1 MRVGGTV
8 PLGATVR
15 PEDVSTLTDYLRVLR
30 RRKWLII
37 VAALLVPLA
46 AVFLSLKQQP
56 LYESSSEV
64 LLNQQNLAASL
75 TGIEDPTTFQ
85 DPARFMQ
92 TQVDLARLPVV
103 AGRVSRATGIP
114 VERLDKANA
123 FAREGSNILVFE
135 VTSSDRRRGARVATE
150 FARQFKAYK
159 SELDT
164 SALKRARD
172 AVQERID
179 RLEAAGETRSKLLS
193 DLSQREQQL
202 STLEAL
208 QTSNA
213 LLVKSAS
220 GGIQVRPRPVRNGVL
235 GFGLGLA
242 FGIALAFLS
251 EALDTR
257 VRSAPD
263 VSRRLG
269 LPLLAR
275 VPEPPRRKRGKS
287 RLIML
292 DDPSGSRAEVFR
304 MLRTN
309 LEFANLERD
318 AGTIMITSS
327 VGEEGKSTT
336 IANLAVALAR
346 AGRRVVLVDLD
357 LRRPALDRFFNLEE
371 RPGLT
376 DVALGHV
383 ELESAIARIALSQND
398 DASPRSGQNGRARL
412 HGLLE
417 VLPAGPLP
425 PDPGEFVGTRAL
437 ADIFERLRE
446 RADFVLVDAPPV
458 LHVGDAMTLSSRVDA
473 ILVVTRLS
481 VVRRGMLDELH
492 RLLETVPAAK
502 LGFVLTGAD
511 VEDESYAGYYHYPA
525 RGEREP
531 ERVP

>member
-1 MRVGGTV
+1 MR
-8 PLGATVR
+8 PDDA
-15 PEDVSTLTDYLRVLR
+15 STLTDYLRILR

-37 VAALLVPLA
+37 VGALLVPLA

-56 LYESSSEV
+56 LYEASADV

-75 TGIEDPTTFQ
+75 TGIEDPTSFQ

-92 TQVDLARLPVV
+92 TQSDLARLPVV
-103 AGRVSRATGIP
+103 VDRVSRATKIP
-114 VERLDKANA
+114 RGQLERPTVFPRDN
-123 FAREGSNILVFE
+123 SNILVFD
-135 VTSSDRRRGARVATE
+135 VTAPSRERATTLATE
-150 FARQFKAYK
+150 YARQFKAYK

-164 SALKRARD
+164 SALQRARGEL
-172 AVQERID
+172 QERINQ
-179 RLEAAGETRSKLLS
+179 LEASGDTGSKLHS
-193 DLSQREQQL
+193 DLVQKEQQL

-213 LLVKSAS
+213 FLVHIAS
-220 GGIQVRPRPVRNGVL
+220 DAVQVRPRPVRNGVL

-257 VRSAPD
+257 MRSAVD
-263 VSRRLG
+263 IGHRLR

-275 VPEPPRRKRGKS
+275 IPEPPRRKRGKN

-292 DDPSGSRAEVFR
+292 DDAGGPRAEVFR

-318 AGTIMITSS
+318 ARTIMITSS

-336 IANLAVALAR
+336 IANLALALAL

-357 LRRPALDRFFNLEE
+357 LRRPALDRFFNLEGQ
-371 RPGLT
+371 PGLT

-383 ELESAIARIALSQND
+383 DLRTAIARVALSESDGGSARN
-398 DASPRSGQNGRARL
+398 SMNGRGNM
-412 HGLLE
+412 HGMLE
-417 VLPAGPLP
+417 VLTSGPLP

-437 ADIFERLRE
+437 AEILDELRA
-446 RADFVLVDAPPV
+446 RADVVLVDAPP
-458 LHVGDAMTLSSRVDA
+458 LLQVGDAMTLSSRIDG
-473 ILVVTRLS
+473 IIVVTRLK
-481 VVRRGMLDELH
+481 VIRRGMLDELH
-492 RLLETVPAAK
+492 RLLETAPSTK

-511 VEDESYAGYYHYPA
+511 AQDESYAGGYYDYRA
-525 RGEREP
+525 REEREP
-531 ERVP
+531 ERVS